1 MTGLPLSLSCNGRV
15 LSEIFSCLAA
25 SGIAEAL
32 TGGIR
37 RVVRAAADSWARRWG
52 ATVSVLRGS
61 SDGRRRRQIWS
72 PRLAGVIGDGL
83 GRRWRRSADLAGRWL
98 AAAMV
103 ADVAA
108 TKLATTVADCGAC
121 CDAGP
126 H

>member
-1 MTGLPLSLSCNGRV
+1 M
-15 LSEIFSCLAA
+15 
-25 SGIAEAL
+25 
-32 TGGIR
+32 
-37 RVVRAAADSWARRWG
+37 
-52 ATVSVLRGS
+52 VSVLRGS

-83 GRRWRRSADLAGRWL
+83 GRRRRRSADLAGRWL

-121 CDAGP
+121 RDAGP
-126 H
+126 HQEPHHHEGGAAPSSMFRL